1 MYNVLRLF
9 KHLSLSVLT
18 SSDKDVQPGLQL
30 ANTNITEGLSRQ
42 KYQHVYICSPVGPI
56 SWIASSEL
64 IVKPDESMSC
74 AYQWTPLNTCH
85 PWGISLTM
93 RVIVSRQQSG

>member
-1 MYNVLRLF
+1 MYDVLCLF
-9 KHLSLSVLT
+9 KHLSLSVFT
-18 SSDKDVQPGLQL
+18 GSDKDAQPGSQL
-30 ANTNITEGLSRQ
+30 ANTNITGGLSRQ
-42 KYQHVYICSPVGPI
+42 TYMHVHICSPVGHM

-74 AYQWTPLNTCH
+74 AYQWSPLNTCH
-85 PWGISLTM
+85 PSGISLTM